1 MKIKV
6 CGMKYP
12 DNIEHLSLI
21 PIDYMGFI
29 FYPKSLRYIDKILPE
44 TILSQT
50 KDILKVG
57 VFVNEKIESLFNRI
71 EKYKLDVIQLH
82 GSEHPKYCSD
92 LIKSFHNIKIIK
104 AFNVSSP
111 NDLHSTKEYNSV
123 CDFFLFDTK
132 STQYGGSGKKFDWSL
147 MDFYTGELPFFLSG
161 GISIEDV
168 DKIKE
173 IKHPKLYGLDLNSKF
188 ELEPGRKNIE
198 LIKKF
203 IEEINYE

>member
-50 KDILKVG
+50 KDILRVG
-57 VFVNEKIESLFNRI
+57 VFVNEKIELIFSRI

-92 LIKSFHNIKIIK
+92 LLRSFPNIKIIK
-104 AFNVSSP
+104 AFSISSP

-161 GISIEDV
+161 GISMEDV
-168 DKIKE
+168 GKIKE

-198 LIKKF
+198 LIKEF

>member
-12 DNIEHLSLI
+12 DNIEHLSLV

-29 FYPKSLRYIDKILPE
+29 FYPKSLRYMDKILPE
-44 TILSQT
+44 TILLQT
-50 KDILKVG
+50 KDILRVG
-57 VFVNEKIESLFNRI
+57 VFVNEKIELIFNRI

-92 LIKSFHNIKIIK
+92 LLRSFPNIKIIK
-104 AFNVSSP
+104 AFSISSP

-161 GISIEDV
+161 GISMEDV
-168 DKIKE
+168 GKIKE

-198 LIKKF
+198 LIKEF

>member
-50 KDILKVG
+50 KDILRVG
-57 VFVNEKIESLFNRI
+57 VFVNEKIELIFSRI

-92 LIKSFHNIKIIK
+92 LLRSFPNIKIIK
-104 AFNVSSP
+104 AFSISSP

-147 MDFYTGELPFFLSG
+147 MDFYAGELPFFLSG
-161 GISIEDV
+161 GISMEDV
-168 DKIKE
+168 GKIKE

-188 ELEPGRKNIE
+188 EIEPGRKNIE
-198 LIKKF
+198 LIKEF

>member
-50 KDILKVG
+50 KDILRVG

-82 GSEHPKYCSD
+82 GLEHPKYCSD
-92 LIKSFHNIKIIK
+92 LIKSFPNIKIIK
-104 AFNVSSP
+104 AFNVLSP